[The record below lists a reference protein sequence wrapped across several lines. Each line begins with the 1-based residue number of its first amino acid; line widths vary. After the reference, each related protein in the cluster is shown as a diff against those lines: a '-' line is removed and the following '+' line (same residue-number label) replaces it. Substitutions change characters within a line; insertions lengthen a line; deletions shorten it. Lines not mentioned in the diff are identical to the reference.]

1 MYPAGAVMTYKP
13 MLRVA
18 LIAVAGALLLAGCFP
33 SIPTQAG
40 QRLPVAVDAS
50 FSPDGSRILF
60 TANHGGDMEI
70 YVVGVDGAGL
80 LALTDNDGEDYFPNW
95 SPDGSAIV
103 FSSDRGGSVEIY
115 LMDADGANQR
125 RIIDAESIRRLER

>member
-1 MYPAGAVMTYKP
+1 MYPAGAVMTDKP

-33 SIPTQAG
+33 SIPTQAA
-40 QRLPVAVDAS
+40 RPPVAVDAS
-50 FSPDGSRILF
+50 LSPDGSRILF

-80 LALTDNDGEDYFPNW
+80 RALTDNDGEDYFPNW

-125 RIIDAESIRRLER
+125 RIVDAESIRQLER

>member
-1 MYPAGAVMTYKP
+1 MTSKP

-33 SIPTQAG
+33 SIPTQTG
-40 QRLPVAVDAS
+40 RQPPSAVDAS

-60 TANHGGDMEI
+60 TAVDRDGDLEI

-80 LALTDNDGEDYFPNW
+80 RALTDNDDANDYFPNW

-103 FSSDRGGSVEIY
+103 FSSNRSGVLDIY

-125 RIIDAESIRRLER
+125 LLVDAESISRSER

>member
-1 MYPAGAVMTYKP
+1 MTSKP

-33 SIPTQAG
+33 RIPTQTG
-40 QRLPVAVDAS
+40 RQPPSAVDAS

-60 TANHGGDMEI
+60 TAVDHGGDLEI

-80 LALTDNDGEDYFPNW
+80 RVLTDNDANDYFPNW

-103 FSSDRGGSVEIY
+103 FSSNRSGVLDIY

-125 RIIDAESIRRLER
+125 LLVDAESISRLER